1 MISKYVGD
9 LDTSLLFVSAFMPL
23 VLFVLNHVLVPTLGG
38 FILGRDFHVHCPNHS
53 CPSTGPRR
61 FDKRPAPPNIAA
73 EHLIRWERPP
83 GTRLEHPNQYRQSS
97 VHPLRHSVP
106 HVIRGL
112 HLRVGEAVDPVLHS
126 GHDLGDY
133 R

>member
-1 MISKYVGD
+1 MTSKCVQD
-9 LDTSLLFVSAFMPL
+9 LDASLLFVSTWTSL
-23 VLFVLNHVLVPTLGG
+23 LLSTLLNHIPPPTLGG
-38 FILGRDFHVHCPNHS
+38 FILSRYFRIHCPNHS
-53 CPSTGPRR
+53 CTPTKPHRP
-61 FDKRPAPPNIAA
+61 DKRPAPPNIAA

-126 GHDLGDY
+126 GHDLG
-133 R
+133 